1 VRRGA
6 YFPLP
11 VVETSACATGPIH
24 QLRSGQSLGLLR
36 RRRPTPV
43 GHWWL
48 VGHGGHRG
56 AAWGPPGPKPPALVG
71 ASRLQAGLAPP
82 GPRPPASSTEHR
94 ASSIQHRAS
103 SIIEHRASGIEHR
116 ASGIEPGGGDQRP
129 GASARW
135 PCWAGPPLRAAG
147 CGRACV
153 ICDIYDIIIYV
164 IYMTSVG
171 GMRCTTNHERALGLG
186 QRNEL
191 LELPALARPT

>member
-1 VRRGA
+1 VRRRV

-36 RRRPTPV
+36 RWRPTPV

-103 SIIEHRASGIEHR
+103 SIIEHYRASGIGHR
-116 ASGIEPGGGDQRP
+116 ASSIGHRAGGGGPATRCQCQVALLG
-129 GASARW
+129 GA
-135 PCWAGPPLRAAG
+135 PPAG
-147 CGRACV
+147 CGLWA
-153 ICDIYDIIIYV
+153 
-164 IYMTSVG
+164 
-171 GMRCTTNHERALGLG
+171 GL
-186 QRNEL
+186 RDM
-191 LELPALARPT
+191 